1 MRIGACV
8 RPDSNRMRWGRMLAC
23 AKRTSGFNG
32 LDANWKF
39 DAPRVTGGSRLRSV
53 VSDPATPQFQPLH
66 EQIRSERRVQ
76 RSDQVH
82 NQGPDQLRINFCDR
96 VVAYRGTATGVRG
109 ISLKMD
115 PPGLT
120 IRPGPEVR
128 VAPMTVTKSRVSANG
143 NINLRMV
150 CVSWNSRRHTP
161 LVERLRHLLKRRRN
175 HTDQASRGGLTEIFL
190 GRGPGGCVI
199 ARLRHASLVVG
210 KDGVKFLLDV
220 FGHTDTLSQRTPRSL
235 RSGPHVMNIAPV
247 RRGALARTAAELVQR
262 ELIRFGN
269 LAR

>member
-1 MRIGACV
+1 
-8 RPDSNRMRWGRMLAC
+8 MRWGRMLAC

-220 FGHTDTLSQRTPRSL
+220 FGHTRHSDS
-235 RSGPHVMNIAPV
+235 APF
-247 RRGALARTAAELVQR
+247 T
-262 ELIRFGN
+262 
-269 LAR
+269 